1 MEIFYIL
8 GAILLILLLACICFH
23 SYVTLFIVAITGK
36 KRMQRKLYKGCK
48 VNDFLTISDLYV
60 PTDENKTN
68 HIDTIIYANKYIYI
82 ITQLAQAGEIKTSLD
97 DNMWRVVYD
106 KKMTT
111 IRNPLLH
118 NRKVI
123 SKLVT
128 TVPNLEESDMK
139 SIVVVSKTCTL
150 ANNIN
155 TDKEFVVSENKAIQ
169 LILDIEKNSNE
180 DIIDPYEIE
189 RYAKAFYEYGL
200 KTEKLI
206 KEKKGK

>member
-1 MEIFYIL
+1 MKRSIK
-8 GAILLILLLACICFH
+8 ILLILLLACICFH

-68 HIDTIIYANKYIYI
+68 HIDTIIFANKYIYI

-155 TDKEFVVSENKAIQ
+155 TDKEFVISENKAIQ

>member
-23 SYVTLFIVAITGK
+23 SYVTLFIVAFTGK

-68 HIDTIIYANKYIYI
+68 HIDTIIFANKYIYI

-155 TDKEFVVSENKAIQ
+155 TDKEFVISENKAIQ

>member
-68 HIDTIIYANKYIYI
+68 HIDTIIFANKYIYI

-169 LILDIEKNSNE
+169 LILDIEKNSFSS
-180 DIIDPYEIE
+180 IPV
-189 RYAKAFYEYGL
+189 
-200 KTEKLI
+200 
-206 KEKKGK
+206 

>member
-8 GAILLILLLACICFH
+8 GAIFVILLLACICFH

-48 VNDFLTISDLYV
+48 ANDFLTISDLYV
-60 PTDENKTN
+60 PTEENKVN
-68 HIDTIIYANKYIYI
+68 HIDTIIFGNKYIYI
-82 ITQLAQAGEIKTSLD
+82 ISQLADAGEIITSLD
-97 DNMWRVVYD
+97 DNMWRVVYN
-106 KKMTT
+106 KKMNP
-111 IRNPLLH
+111 IKNPLLH
-118 NRKVI
+118 NKKVI
-123 SKLVT
+123 TKLSK
-128 TVPNLEESDMK
+128 TVPGLEESEMK

-155 TDKEFVVSENKAIQ
+155 TENEYVVVESKAMQ

-180 DIIDPYEIE
+180 DIYDPYDIE

-200 KTEKLI
+200 ETEKLL
-206 KEKKGK
+206 KSK